1 LESKLPALALV
12 TGAGHRIG
20 RAIAMRL
27 AALGYAVG
35 IHYFSSEP
43 MASETASDIQAQ
55 GGTAFTWQA
64 DLRKMEDISGLFM
77 DVQDTGLP
85 LQVLVNSAAIMK
97 AGSLMDAPLADWD
110 DTLNLNLRAA
120 WLCARESA
128 RLMDAGVI
136 INITDAGIGQTWT
149 RYPIYQLSKEGLS
162 VLTRQFARALAPSI
176 RVNAIA
182 PGLILPPEGD
192 GVEAW
197 QHLVDRI
204 PLQRPGSPEDI
215 AEAVE
220 YLIRSDYMTGATI
233 TLDGGNHL
241 I

>member
-1 LESKLPALALV
+1 MESKLPTLALV

-27 AALGYAVG
+27 AELGYAVG
-35 IHYFSSEP
+35 IHYFSSEQ
-43 MASETASDIQAQ
+43 MAADTASDIQVK

-64 DLRKMEDISGLFM
+64 DLRRIEDISQLFKN
-77 DVQDTGLP
+77 VQDTGLP
-85 LQVLVNSAAIMK
+85 LHVLVNSAAIMES
-97 AGSLMDAPLADWD
+97 GSLMDAPLTDWD
-110 DTLNLNLRAA
+110 DTFNLNLRAA

-128 RLMDAGVI
+128 RLMDTGVI

-149 RYPIYQLSKEGLS
+149 RYPIYQVSKEGLV
-162 VLTRQFARALAPSI
+162 VLTRQLARALAPRI

-192 GVEAW
+192 GVGSW
-197 QHLVDRI
+197 QRLVDRI
-204 PLQRPGSPEDI
+204 PLKRPGSPEDI
-215 AEAVE
+215 AGAVE

-241 I
+241 V